1 MRFEDMK
8 DIPLTCPHILID
20 NAKKFPPTKAAIREK
35 DYGIWQ
41 SYSWQDYLNQARD
54 FALGLAA
61 LGFKKDD
68 KMAIIG
74 DNRPQLYWGLAGCQC
89 LGGVPVPLYQDA
101 IHKELHYIV
110 DHSECRCALAEDQ
123 EQTDKLM
130 HLKDE
135 IPRLEYVIYDDPRG
149 LQKYKYDWLIAFTR
163 VQEMGRKFGKE
174 NPDYFMNAVNGVK
187 PDDLSIICYTSG
199 TTGNPKGVILTHRM
213 IVDAARGFLQWD
225 NLNENEEIMAYLPM
239 AWIGDHIFS
248 YGDALCSGFTVNCP
262 ESTATTMHDQ
272 KEIGPTYIFA
282 PPRIWENIL
291 TQVMIKI
298 EDSAWIKQKAFHYF
312 MKVANRV
319 EKRRIAN
326 EPVPLIDKILYTIG
340 DFIIYA
346 PLVDNL
352 GLRNIKVAYTAGEA
366 IGPEIF
372 EFFRSLGVNLKQL
385 YGMTESSA
393 YISMQKDGDID
404 SETVGPPAPGVE
416 VKIAETG
423 EVLYKSPGNFLG
435 YYKNKKATAETLED
449 GWLHSGDAGYM
460 TERGHL
466 KIIDRAKDVSKLND
480 GTMFAPKYIENKLKF
495 SPYIKESVAHGMDRD
510 FVAVF
515 IDIDYGAV
523 ANWAERRHIAF
534 TSYTD
539 LAQKPPVYEFI
550 KNEIHKVNKSLSE
563 DPKLKNSQIK
573 RYLLFHKEL
582 NPDDGEIT
590 RTRKVRRKFIAEK
603 YGNLIEALY
612 TPGQDNVDV
621 EATFT
626 YEDGRTTTMTANLKV
641 RDAETF

>member
-1 MRFEDMK
+1 MTDLPMTF
-8 DIPLTCPHILID
+8 PHILMD

-35 DYGIWQ
+35 DFGIWQ
-41 SYSWQDYLNQARD
+41 SYSWQDYLDQVRD
-54 FALGLAA
+54 FALGLAS
-61 LGFKKDD
+61 LGFKRED

-101 IHKELHYIV
+101 IHKELYYIV
-110 DHSECRCALAEDQ
+110 DHSECRFALAEDQ

-135 IPRLEYVIYDDPRG
+135 IPRMEYIIYDDPRG
-149 LQKYKYDWLIAFTR
+149 LQNYKKDWLISFTD
-163 VQEMGRKFGKE
+163 VQEMGRRFGKE
-174 NPDYFMNAVNGVK
+174 NPDYFMDSVNQIK
-187 PDDLSIICYTSG
+187 PDDMSIIGYTSG
-199 TTGNPKGVILTHRM
+199 TTGNPKGVMITHRM
-213 IVDAARGFLQWD
+213 IADCSRGFLQWD
-225 NLNENEEIMAYLPM
+225 NLDDKENVMAYLPM

-248 YGDALCSGFTVNCP
+248 YGQAFCSGFTVNCP
-262 ESTATTMHDQ
+262 ESTETVVQDQ

-291 TQVMIKI
+291 TQILIKI
-298 EDSAWIKQKAFHYF
+298 EDAAWIKRKGFDYF

-319 EKRRIAN
+319 EKKRIAN
-326 EPVPLIDKILYTIG
+326 EQVPVGDSLLYQIG
-340 DFIIYA
+340 RFLYFG

-352 GLRNIKVAYTAGEA
+352 GMSRIKVAYTAGEA

-372 EFFRSLGVNLKQL
+372 EFYRSLGINLKQL
-385 YGMTESSA
+385 YGMTESCA
-393 YISMQKDGDID
+393 YVSMQKDGEID
-404 SETVGPPAPGVE
+404 SESVGPPAPGVE
-416 VKIAETG
+416 IKISDKG

-435 YYKNKKATAETLED
+435 YFKNPEATAETVKD
-449 GWLHSGDAGYM
+449 GWLLSGDAGYM
-460 TERGHL
+460 TEQGHL

-495 SPYIKESVAHGMDRD
+495 SPYIKEAVAHGMEKD

-515 IDIDYGAV
+515 IDIDYGSV

-539 LAQKPPVYEFI
+539 LAQKPPIYDLIREAI
-550 KNEIHKVNKSLSE
+550 LKVNRSLSE
-563 DPKLKNSQIK
+563 DPRLKNSQIK

-603 YGNLIEALY
+603 YGNLIDALY
-612 TPGQDNVDV
+612 DPDKDSIDM

-626 YEDGRTTTMTANLKV
+626 YEDGRTTTMRANLKV
-641 RDAETF
+641 RDVETY

>member
-1 MRFEDMK
+1 MSDL
-8 DIPLTCPHILID
+8 PLTLPHILID
-20 NAKKFPPTKAAIREK
+20 NAKKFPPKKAAMREK

-41 SYSWQDYLNQARD
+41 SYSWQDYLDQVKD

-61 LGFKKDD
+61 LGFRRNDR
-68 KMAIIG
+68 MAIIG
-74 DNRPQLYWGLAGCQC
+74 DNRPQLYWGLAAAQS

-110 DHSECRCALAEDQ
+110 DHSECRFALAEDQ

-135 IPRLEYVIYDDPRG
+135 IPRLEYIIYDDPRG
-149 LQKYKYDWLIAFTR
+149 LQNYKHDWLIAFTD
-163 VQEMGRKFGKE
+163 VQEMGRKFGQE
-174 NPDYFMNAVNGVK
+174 HPDYFMDEVNKGR
-187 PDDLSIICYTSG
+187 PDDTAIIAYTSG
-199 TTGNPKGVILTHRM
+199 TTGNPKGVLLKYRAVIE
-213 IVDAARGFLQWD
+213 AAKGFVEFEDLD
-225 NLNENEEIMAYLPM
+225 ENEEIMAYLPM

-248 YGDALCSGFTVNCP
+248 YGEALWAGFTVNCP
-262 ESTATTMHDQ
+262 ESTETVVHDQ
-272 KEIGPTYIFA
+272 REIGPSYIFA
-282 PPRIWENIL
+282 PPRIWENVL
-291 TQVMIKI
+291 TQIMIKI

-312 MKVANRV
+312 MKVAGRV
-319 EKRRIAN
+319 EKKRIAN
-326 EPVPLIDKILYTIG
+326 ASVPLFDRLLYAIG
-340 DFIIYA
+340 DFTIYA

-352 GLRNIKVAYTAGEA
+352 GMSKIKIAYTAGEA

-372 EFFRSLGVNLKQL
+372 EFYRSLGINLKQL
-385 YGMTESSA
+385 YGMTESCA
-393 YISMQKDGDID
+393 YVSIQKDGDID
-404 SETVGPPAPGVE
+404 SETVGTPAPGVDI
-416 VKIAETG
+416 KISDRG
-423 EVLYKSPGNFLG
+423 EVLYKSPGNFVG
-435 YYKNKKATAETLED
+435 YYKNDEATAETIEEGYVL
-449 GWLHSGDAGYM
+449 SGDAGYI

-466 KIIDRAKDVSKLND
+466 KIIDRAKDVSHLTD

-495 SPYIKESVAHGMDRD
+495 SPYVKEAVAHGMDRD
-510 FVAVF
+510 YVAVF

-539 LAQKPPVYEFI
+539 LAQKAPVYQLLYEAI
-550 KNEIHKVNKSLSE
+550 KKVNQSLSE

-573 RYLLFHKEL
+573 RYLLLHKEL

-612 TPGQDNVDV
+612 TGKDSVKV

-626 YEDGRTTTMTANLKV
+626 YEDGRTTTMRAELAI
-641 RDAETF
+641 RDCETF

>member
-1 MRFEDMK
+1 MNDLSVIF
-8 DIPLTCPHILID
+8 PHILID

-35 DYGIWQ
+35 GYGIWQ
-41 SYSWQDYLNQARD
+41 SYSWQDYLDQVRD
-54 FALGLAA
+54 FALGLAS
-61 LGFKKDD
+61 LGFKRED

-74 DNRPQLYWGLAGCQC
+74 DNRPQLYWGLAASQC
-89 LGGVPVPLYQDA
+89 LGGIPVPLYQDA
-101 IHKELHYIV
+101 IHTELHFIV
-110 DHSECRCALAEDQ
+110 DHSECSFALAEDQ

-130 HLKDE
+130 ALKDE
-135 IPRLEYVIYDDPRG
+135 IPRLKYIIYDDPRG
-149 LQKYKYDWLIAFTR
+149 LQNYKHDWLIAFKD
-163 VQEMGRKFGKE
+163 VKEMGRKFEKE
-174 NPDYFMNAVNGVK
+174 HLDYFMNEVDKIK
-187 PDDLSIICYTSG
+187 PDDVSVISYTSG
-199 TTGNPKGVILTHRM
+199 TTGNPKGVLLTHRN
-213 IVDAARGFLQWD
+213 IAECSRGFLEWD
-225 NLNENEEIMAYLPM
+225 NLDETENVMAYLPM

-248 YGDALCSGFTVNCP
+248 YGQALTSGFTINCP
-262 ESTATTMHDQ
+262 ESHETVVHNQ
-272 KEIGPTYIFA
+272 KEIGPTHVFA

-291 TQVMIKI
+291 TQIMIKI

-326 EPVPLIDKILYTIG
+326 EPVPLIDKILYKIG
-340 DFIIYA
+340 DFIIYG

-352 GLRNIKVAYTAGEA
+352 GMSKIKVAYTAGEA

-372 EFFRSLGVNLKQL
+372 EFYRSLGINLKQL
-385 YGMTESSA
+385 YGMTESCA

-404 SETVGPPAPGVE
+404 SESVGPPCPGVE
-416 VKIAETG
+416 IKISDKG

-435 YYKNKKATAETLED
+435 YYKSPEATEETYED
-449 GWLHSGDAGYM
+449 GWLRSGDAGYM

-480 GTMFAPKYIENKLKF
+480 GTIFAPKYIENKLKF
-495 SPYIKESVAHGMDRD
+495 SPYVKEAVAHGMAKD

-539 LAQKPPVYEFI
+539 LAQKP
-550 KNEIHKVNKSLSE
+550 EIYALINDAILTVNKSLSE
-563 DPKLKNSQIK
+563 DPKLRNSQIK
-573 RYLLFHKEL
+573 RYLLLHKEL

-590 RTRKVRRKFIAEK
+590 RTRKVRRRFVAEK
-603 YGNLIEALY
+603 YGNLIEVLY
-612 TPGQDNVDV
+612 SDKDNVDV
-621 EATFT
+621 EAKIT
-626 YEDGRTTTMTANLKV
+626 YEDGRTTTMRANLKIRNV
-641 RDAETF
+641 ETF

>member
-1 MRFEDMK
+1 MNDLSVIF
-8 DIPLTCPHILID
+8 PLILID

-35 DYGIWQ
+35 GYGIWQ
-41 SYSWQDYLNQARD
+41 SYSWQDYLDQVRD

-61 LGFKKDD
+61 LGFMRED

-74 DNRPQLYWGLAGCQC
+74 DNRPQLYWGLAACQC
-89 LGGVPVPLYQDA
+89 LGGIPVPLYQDA
-101 IHKELHYIV
+101 IHTELHFIV
-110 DHSECRCALAEDQ
+110 DHSECSFALAEDQ

-130 HLKDE
+130 VLKDE
-135 IPRLEYVIYDDPRG
+135 IPRLKYIIYDDPRG
-149 LQKYKYDWLIAFTR
+149 LQNYKHDWLIAFKD
-163 VQEMGRKFGKE
+163 VKEMGRKFEKE
-174 NPDYFMNAVNGVK
+174 HLDYFMNEIDKIK
-187 PDDLSIICYTSG
+187 PDDVSVISYTSG
-199 TTGNPKGVILTHRM
+199 TTGNPKGVLLTHRN
-213 IVDAARGFLQWD
+213 IAECSRGFLEWD
-225 NLNENEEIMAYLPM
+225 NLDETENVMAYLPM

-248 YGDALCSGFTVNCP
+248 YGQALTSGFTINCP
-262 ESTATTMHDQ
+262 ESHETVVHNQ
-272 KEIGPTYIFA
+272 REIGPTHVFA

-291 TQVMIKI
+291 TQIMIKI

-326 EPVPLIDKILYTIG
+326 ESVPLIDNILYKIG
-340 DFIIYA
+340 DFIIYG

-352 GLRNIKVAYTAGEA
+352 GMSKIKVAYTAGEA

-372 EFFRSLGVNLKQL
+372 EFYRSLGINLKQL
-385 YGMTESSA
+385 YGMTESCA

-404 SETVGPPAPGVE
+404 SESVGPPCPGVE
-416 VKIAETG
+416 IKISDRG

-435 YYKNKKATAETLED
+435 YYKSPEATKETYED
-449 GWLHSGDAGYM
+449 GWLRSGDAGYM

-480 GTMFAPKYIENKLKF
+480 GTIFAPKYIENKLKF
-495 SPYIKESVAHGMDRD
+495 SPYVKEAVAHGMAKD

-539 LAQKPPVYEFI
+539 LAQKPEVYDLI
-550 KNEIHKVNKSLSE
+550 NDAILTVNKSLSE
-563 DPKLKNSQIK
+563 DPKLRNSQVK
-573 RYLLFHKEL
+573 RYLLLHKEL

-590 RTRKVRRKFIAEK
+590 RTRKVRRGFVAEK

-612 TPGQDNVDV
+612 SDKDNVDV
-621 EATFT
+621 EAKIT
-626 YEDGRTTTMTANLKV
+626 YEDGRTTTMRANLKIRNV
-641 RDAETF
+641 ETF

>member
-1 MRFEDMK
+1 MTDLPM
-8 DIPLTCPHILID
+8 TGPHILID
-20 NAKKFPPTKAAIREK
+20 NAKKFPPTKAAMREK

-41 SYSWQDYLNQARD
+41 SYSWQDYLDQVKD

-61 LGFKKDD
+61 LGFKRED

-74 DNRPQLYWGLAGCQC
+74 DNRPQLYWGLAGCQA

-110 DHSECRCALAEDQ
+110 NHSECRFALAEDQ

-135 IPRLEYVIYDDPRG
+135 IPRMEFIIYDDPRG
-149 LQKYKYDWLIAFTR
+149 LQNYKHDWLIAFTD
-163 VQEMGRKFGKE
+163 VQEMGRRFGKE
-174 NPDYFMNAVNGVK
+174 HPDYFMDSVNQIK
-187 PDDLSIICYTSG
+187 PDDMSIIGYTSG
-199 TTGNPKGVILTHRM
+199 TTGDPKGVMITHRM
-213 IVDAARGFLQWD
+213 IADCSRGFLEWD
-225 NLNENEEIMAYLPM
+225 NLDETEDVMAYLPM

-248 YGDALCSGFTVNCP
+248 YGQALCSGFTVNCP
-262 ESTATTMHDQ
+262 ESTSTVVQDQ
-272 KEIGPTYIFA
+272 KEIGPTHIFA

-291 TQVMIKI
+291 TQIMIKI
-298 EDSAWIKQKAFHYF
+298 EDSAWIKRKGFDYF

-319 EKRRIAN
+319 EKKRIAN
-326 EPVPLIDKILYTIG
+326 EQVPVGDGILYQIG
-340 DFIIYA
+340 RFLYFG

-352 GLRNIKVAYTAGEA
+352 GMSRLKVAYTAGEA

-372 EFFRSLGVNLKQL
+372 EFYRSLGINLKQL
-385 YGMTESSA
+385 YGMTESCA
-393 YISMQKDGDID
+393 YVSMQKDGEID
-404 SETVGPPAPGVE
+404 SESVGPPAPGVE
-416 VKIAETG
+416 IKISDKG
-423 EVLYKSPGNFLG
+423 EVLYKGPGNFVG
-435 YYKNKKATAETLED
+435 YYKNPEATAETYED
-449 GWLHSGDAGYM
+449 GWLCSGDAGYM
-460 TERGHL
+460 TDQGHL

-495 SPYIKESVAHGMDRD
+495 SPYIKEAVAHGMGKD

-539 LAQKPPVYEFI
+539 LAQKPPVYDLIQEAI
-550 KNEIHKVNKSLSE
+550 LRVNKSLSE
-563 DPKLKNSQIK
+563 DPRLKGSQIK

-603 YGNLIEALY
+603 YGNLIDALY
-612 TPGQDNVDV
+612 DPSMDSIDM

-626 YEDGRTTTMTANLKV
+626 YEDGRTTTMKANLKV
-641 RDAETF
+641 SDVNTF

>member
-1 MRFEDMK
+1 MTDLPMTF
-8 DIPLTCPHILID
+8 PHILID
-20 NAKKFPPTKAAIREK
+20 NAKKFPPTKAAMREK

-41 SYSWQDYLNQARD
+41 SYSWQDYLEQVRD
-54 FALGLAA
+54 FALGLAS
-61 LGFKKDD
+61 LGFKRED

-74 DNRPQLYWGLAGCQC
+74 DNRPQLYWGLAGCQS

-110 DHSECRCALAEDQ
+110 DHSECRFALAEDQ

-135 IPRLEYVIYDDPRG
+135 IPRLEYIIYDDPRG
-149 LQKYKYDWLIAFTR
+149 LQNLKKDWLIAFTD

-174 NPDYFMNAVNGVK
+174 YPDYFMDEVNAVK
-187 PDDLSIICYTSG
+187 PDDMSIIGYTSG
-199 TTGNPKGVILTHRM
+199 TTGNPKGVMITHRM
-213 IVDAARGFLQWD
+213 IADCSRGFLEWD
-225 NLNENEEIMAYLPM
+225 NLNEKENVMAYLPM

-248 YGDALCSGFTVNCP
+248 YGQAFCSGFTVNCP
-262 ESTATTMHDQ
+262 ESTETVVNDQ

-291 TQVMIKI
+291 TQIMIKI
-298 EDSAWIKQKAFHYF
+298 EDSAWIKRKAFAYF
-312 MKVANRV
+312 MKVAGRV
-319 EKRRIAN
+319 EKKRIAN
-326 EPVPLIDKILYTIG
+326 EQVPVGDNILYQLG
-340 DFIIYA
+340 WFLIYG

-352 GLRNIKVAYTAGEA
+352 GMSKIKVAYTAGEA

-372 EFFRSLGVNLKQL
+372 EFYRSLGVNLKQL
-385 YGMTESSA
+385 YGMTESCA
-393 YISMQKDGDID
+393 YVSMQKDGEID
-404 SETVGPPAPGVE
+404 SESVGPPAPGVK
-416 VKIAETG
+416 VKIADNG

-435 YYKNKKATAETLED
+435 YYKNPEATAETLED

-460 TERGHL
+460 TEQGHL
-466 KIIDRAKDVSKLND
+466 KIIDRAKDVNKLND
-480 GTMFAPKYIENKLKF
+480 GTLFAPKYIENKLKF
-495 SPYIKESVAHGMDRD
+495 SPYIKEAVAHGMNKDY
-510 FVAVF
+510 VGVF

-539 LAQKPPVYEFI
+539 LAQRPQVYELI
-550 KNEIHKVNKSLSE
+550 REAILKVNKSLSE
-563 DPKLKNSQIK
+563 DKRLKNSQIK

-590 RTRKVRRKFIAEK
+590 RTRKVRRGFIAEK
-603 YGNLIEALY
+603 YGSLIDALY
-612 TPGQDNVDV
+612 DPTKDSVDV

-626 YEDGRTTTMTANLKV
+626 YEDGQTKTMKATLKV
-641 RDAETF
+641 SDVDTF